1 MKFQQLLEDVK
12 QYVLDYFHTH
22 HEPALLYH
30 DLDHTKGVVAAA
42 TRIANHYQLSDED
55 FFVVITSAWFHD
67 IGYFKDRAN
76 HEAAGSALAAEFLKP
91 LKVSATVIEK
101 IDGCIMATKM
111 PQKPTGLLEQI
122 MCDAD
127 LFHLGTDDFA
137 DKNKQLRKEIEAAR
151 QIDIDKQQW
160 RKKNIELLET
170 HNYFTDYAQ
179 LLLNDKQDRNLRKL
193 KEKQAEVEKDDA
205 VDNKERSAVDK
216 VKKDVKTVDKDVI
229 VHDKT
234 VKTVDKDVITRDK
247 TVETK
252 AEKQEEKKKK
262 KEKPEKGI
270 ETMFRIT
277 SGNNQRL
284 SDMADNKAHILIT
297 VNSIILS
304 AIISLV
310 LRKLEENSFLAIPS
324 FILLTVS
331 LLSMIFSILATR
343 PAIPEG
349 TFTAKDIDDK
359 KVNLLFF
366 GNFYKMG
373 LPEYTAGML
382 KVMDDK
388 AFLYGTL
395 IKDVYSQ
402 GVVLGRKY
410 RLLRVAYNIFMFG
423 LIISVVGFI
432 IASIFRDTP
441 LVRP

>member
-1 MKFQQLLEDVK
+1 MNYQQLLEDVRE
-12 QYVLDYFHTH
+12 YVLNYFETH
-22 HEPALLYH
+22 HDDDLLYH
-30 DLDHTKGVVAAA
+30 DTQHTKDVAGAA
-42 TRIANHYQLSDED
+42 TMIANHYQLSDED
-55 FFVVITSAWFHD
+55 FFAVMAAAWFHD
-67 IGYFKDRAN
+67 TGYFIDKARHEEAGAAN
-76 HEAAGSALAAEFLKP
+76 AAGFLKSKQVSDEVIG
-91 LKVSATVIEK
+91 KVK
-101 IDGCIMATKM
+101 DCIMATRM
-111 PQKPTGLLEQI
+111 PQQPKGLLQEI
-122 MCDAD
+122 LCDAD
-127 LFHLGTDDFA
+127 LFHLGTDNFT
-137 DKNKQLRKEIEAAR
+137 DKSKKLRKEIEKAKS
-151 QIDIDKQQW
+151 IEIDKPLW
-160 RKKNIELLET
+160 RQKNIELLES
-170 HNYFTDYAQ
+170 HKYFTDYAR
-179 LLLNDKQDRNLRKL
+179 LLLAEKQEKNLRKL
-193 KEKQAEVEKDDA
+193 KEKQEEAIAEVSTAPTTAVAVEEKEQ
-205 VDNKERSAVDK
+205 KEEK
-216 VKKDVKTVDKDVI
+216 QVDKD
-229 VHDKT
+229 
-234 VKTVDKDVITRDK
+234 R
-247 TVETK
+247 
-252 AEKQEEKKKK
+252 KKRN

-343 PAIPEG
+343 PSIPSG
-349 TFTAKDIDDK
+349 IFTQKDIDDK

-373 LPEYTAGML
+373 LKEYTDGML
-382 KVMDDK
+382 KVMDDR

-423 LIISVVGFI
+423 LIIAVAAFI
-432 IASIFRDTP
+432 ISSVFHDNAP
-441 LVRP
+441 LGKH

>member
-1 MKFQQLLEDVK
+1 MEYQQLLEDVK
-12 QYVLDYFHTH
+12 KYVLNYFATH
-22 HEPALLYH
+22 HDPDLLYH
-30 DLDHTKGVVAAA
+30 DTEHTKGVVAAA
-42 TRIANHYQLSDED
+42 TRIANHYQLNDED
-55 FFVVITSAWFHD
+55 FFAVVTAAWFHD
-67 IGYFKDRAN
+67 LGYYTDKAN
-76 HEAAGSALAAEFLKP
+76 HEESGAGVAAVFLKE
-91 LKVSATVIEK
+91 LNVKQSVIDKVKECILATRI
-101 IDGCIMATKM
+101 
-111 PQKPTGLLEQI
+111 PQKPTGLLQQI
-122 MCDAD
+122 ICDAD

-137 DKNKQLRKEIEAAR
+137 DKSKLLRKEFNVIKHL
-151 QIDIDKQQW
+151 DIDKQLW
-160 RKKNIELLET
+160 RQKNIELLEAHT
-170 HNYFTDYAQ
+170 YFTDYAQ
-179 LLLNDKQDRNLRKL
+179 LLLHDKQQKNLEKL
-193 KEKQAEVEKDDA
+193 KKKQQEVAGDKNQELSHTSQPAVTASNQEVTIGDEKKPEDD
-205 VDNKERSAVDK
+205 
-216 VKKDVKTVDKDVI
+216 
-229 VHDKT
+229 
-234 VKTVDKDVITRDK
+234 
-247 TVETK
+247 
-252 AEKQEEKKKK
+252 KKKK

-343 PAIPEG
+343 PSIPEG
-349 TFTAKDIDDK
+349 TFSTQDIDDK

-373 LPEYTAGML
+373 LEEYTAGML

-388 AFLYGTL
+388 GFLYGTL

-423 LIISVVGFI
+423 LIIAVVAYILASVFHTDG
-432 IASIFRDTP
+432 P
-441 LVRP
+441 LRK